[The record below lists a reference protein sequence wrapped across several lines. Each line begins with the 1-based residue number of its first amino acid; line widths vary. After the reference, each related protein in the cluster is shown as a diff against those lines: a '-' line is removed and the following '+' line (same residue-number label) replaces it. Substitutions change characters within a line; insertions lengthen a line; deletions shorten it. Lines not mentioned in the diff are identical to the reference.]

1 MSRRT
6 NIRPVLLAAAL
17 AAVAGGVGGSV
28 SYSVQDER
36 CSESSVSISGQC
48 VEMDDRAA
56 LQLAFDSVPDG
67 AWPTAI
73 DLIAGATYEID
84 EPLVLR
90 RPVHIRGN
98 GARIRPAAGVT
109 AFHILQAADASIV
122 ENLNIQGYRGSCET
136 CTDPGGG
143 AFRGY
148 DVSPIL
154 NVPAGDNILM
164 SWQDDPWWRW
174 QVVGVEPN
182 REWVLSRRTSPPVVM
197 AGPFTEP

>member
-36 CSESSVSISGQC
+36 CS
-48 VEMDDRAA
+48 
-56 LQLAFDSVPDG
+56 
-67 AWPTAI
+67 
-73 DLIAGATYEID
+73 EID